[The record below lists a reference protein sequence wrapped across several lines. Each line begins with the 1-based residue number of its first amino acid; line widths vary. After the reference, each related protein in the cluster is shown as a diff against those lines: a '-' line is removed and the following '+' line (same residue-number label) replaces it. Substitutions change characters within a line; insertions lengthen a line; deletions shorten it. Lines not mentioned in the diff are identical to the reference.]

1 MATKTIS
8 LELDAYDKL
17 KAAKRSEKESF
28 SSVVRRA
35 HFAAVPSTGAA
46 ILARMK
52 ELGSAGLLPSDTSLT
67 YLETASLEDSRSPRI
82 SPSPWNEPA

>member
-17 KAAKRSEKESF
+17 KAAKSSEKESF

-35 HFAAVPSTGAA
+35 RFDEVPATGAA
-46 ILARMK
+46 ILARIK
-52 ELGSAGLLPSDTSLT
+52 ELGAGGRLASDKSLG
-67 YLETASLEDSRSPRI
+67 YLETASGEDSRSPRI
-82 SPSPWNEPA
+82 SPSPWDEPG